1 MALRSS
7 VRYSQYRGHERI
19 EGPQTPAITTAD
31 LASHLRVDPSEPL
44 LDLYAEAAIDAVEQ
58 VTGRALITQTWRLT
72 LDHWPAGGE
81 PWWDG
86 VRQGAISELHGSRRA
101 MWVILPRY
109 RLQSVEQIAVFDDS
123 GQSESVP
130 VTDTFI
136 SDTQQEPGR
145 LVLRSGAS
153 WPVALQR
160 ANAIQ
165 IDYKAGY
172 GDDPGDV
179 PAALRVALLQLAAH
193 MHERRGDD
201 CDSENA
207 IIKSGA
213 WPMVS
218 RYMVQRI

>member
-19 EGPQTPAITTAD
+19 AGPQTPVITTAE
-31 LASHLRVDPSEPL
+31 LADQLRVDPSDPL
-44 LDLYAEAAIDAVEQ
+44 LGLYAEAATDTVEQ

-72 LDHWPAGGE
+72 LDHWPTGGE

-109 RLQSVEQIAVFDDS
+109 RLQSVEQITVFDDD
-123 GQSESVP
+123 GQSETVP
-130 VTDTFI
+130 VGDTFI
-136 SDTQQEPGR
+136 VDTQQEPGR
-145 LVLRSGAS
+145 LVLKSGAS

-165 IDYKAGY
+165 IEYKAGY
-172 GDDPGDV
+172 GDDASDV
-179 PAALRVALLQLAAH
+179 PTVLRVALLQLAAH
-193 MHERRGDD
+193 MYERRGDD
-201 CDSENA
+201 CTSEDA
-207 IIKSGA
+207 LVKSGA